1 MGTSQLAGFLTL
13 NTAVLTSEGIPGSN
27 MEAFSLLKG
36 TALHPVLSSCP
47 PHDHRQGSPCL
58 GKAENRGLV
67 SSVWTVTDSF
77 SARSK
82 AVRVKEFP

>member
-13 NTAVLTSEGIPGSN
+13 NTADLTSEGIPGS

-36 TALHPVLSSCP
+36 TILHPVLSSCP
-47 PHDHRQGSPCL
+47 SHDHGQGSPCL
-58 GKAENRGLV
+58 KKAENRGLV
-67 SSVWTVTDSF
+67 SSVWTLTDSF